1 MPHSDRTAA
10 FLTTYANPEQEKAYF
25 IALDDRAHGHTPKF
39 PEGTESWAEEDHRRK
54 VHEFIKARATLVN
67 AIEAIPS
74 AKLVSVEKQLFE
86 NFYRRKRAAGID
98 SPITLDRF
106 LTSLAAAINKTGP
119 FDQPESKRLVYETAQ
134 DVISAT

>member
-10 FLTTYANPEQEKAYF
+10 FLTTYANPEQEKAYL

-86 NFYRRKRAAGID
+86 RAA
-98 SPITLDRF
+98 LA
-106 LTSLAAAINKTGP
+106 SLAAAIKKTGP
-119 FDQPESKRLVYETAQ
+119 FDKPESKRLVYETAM
-134 DVISAT
+134 DVISAV